1 LHNAEFFSPRCTGSG
16 PVAGIGLILRLS
28 EVFSKD
34 FIFMVKPLRS
44 DNPEPQNLQFTHFG
58 VLHDGSQSKAS
69 LFTSIAINVVI
80 AIVIIIIGAVVRQT
94 VVPPQKVTTLVEPIP
109 VKPPPPL
116 PTPKIIPKPLPKP
129 PVLKVEPP
137 KIKVPEVKLPE
148 PKIPTVK
155 MEHPVPVVV
164 PAPPKRVQPP
174 PAPRV
179 VNLAQAR
186 PAAVVNNSPHP
197 TAVALG
203 RPDNPIAP
211 SNRPAV
217 SAINLGQRGLAG
229 MPASNS
235 GTGPAAKAVTLGSGS
250 AGSQNMNGRDNAAN
264 AVHGV
269 HLGVDNS
276 TGPMNSHSR
285 AAAGPVNLG
294 QAVAPPVRESSG
306 PSYARAASAPKVLYK
321 PRPQYTAEAIQLHIE
336 GTVSVRLRVSS
347 SGAVQVLGVT
357 RDLGH
362 GLGES
367 AIHAIEGTR
376 FSPATDASG
385 RPVDWEGVVNVAFQ
399 LAG

>member
-1 LHNAEFFSPRCTGSG
+1 MA
-16 PVAGIGLILRLS
+16 
-28 EVFSKD
+28 
-34 FIFMVKPLRS
+34 KPLRS
-44 DNPEPQNLQFTHFG
+44 DNLVPPNMQFTHFG
-58 VLHDGSQSKAS
+58 VLNDGSQSKGS
-69 LFTSIAINVVI
+69 LYSSIAINVVI
-80 AIVIIIIGAVVRQT
+80 AIVIIIIGAVVRKT
-94 VVPPQKVTTLVEPIP
+94 VTPPEKVLTLVEPIP
-109 VKPPPPL
+109 LKKPPPV
-116 PTPKIIPKPLPKP
+116 PKVIPKPLPKP
-129 PVLKVEPP
+129 PVLKAEPP
-137 KIKVPEVKLPE
+137 KIKIPETKVPE
-148 PKIPTVK
+148 PKIPTVR
-155 MEHPVPVVV
+155 MTHPVPVVV
-164 PAPPKRVQPP
+164 PAPPKRIQPP

-197 TAVALG
+197 SPVSLG

-217 SAINLGQRGLAG
+217 SPINLGQRGLAG

-235 GTGPAAKAVTLGSGS
+235 GMGPAAKAVTLGSGS
-250 AGSQNMNGRDNAAN
+250 AGSQDMNGRDNAAH
-264 AVHGV
+264 AVRGV
-269 HLGVDNS
+269 HLGVANS
-276 TGPMNSHSR
+276 TGPMNSRSHV

-294 QAVAPPVRESSG
+294 QAAPPPARESGG
-306 PSYARAASAPKVLYK
+306 PSYARSGAAPKVLYK
-321 PRPQYTAEAIQLHIE
+321 PRPQYTDEAIKLHIE

-367 AIHAIEGTR
+367 AIRAVEGTR

-385 RPVDWEGVVNVAFQ
+385 RPIDWEGVVNVAFQ